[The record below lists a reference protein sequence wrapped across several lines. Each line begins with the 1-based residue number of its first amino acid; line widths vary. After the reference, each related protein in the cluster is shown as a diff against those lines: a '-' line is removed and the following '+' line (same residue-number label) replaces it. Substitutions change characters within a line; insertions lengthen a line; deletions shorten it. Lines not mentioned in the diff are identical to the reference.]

1 MLCLKPQEINNI
13 EEHMVTKFMSKSLY
27 QQLGISK
34 DELKQLLAED
44 LEKDMS
50 LPQLA
55 EKYKVSTTAIHNYCK
70 KFGLERRTKLR
81 KDPSFLYQEYVT
93 NQKSAAE
100 IADTL
105 GVSYQAVINYLDKF
119 GIEKRSLSEVQQIAQ
134 QKRNNDW
141 WHEQPAGRRGV
152 SRGFMISID
161 GFNFRSLGEYIW
173 YRENRQL
180 YNQIT
185 YEPFVFESYSPDFLV
200 DRKTVIE
207 IKRSQSDLSND
218 EYETYI
224 DKGKMITSR
233 LGYKYQLIFI
243 DEIYPD
249 EYQKAA
255 SILREI
261 GATPGYPFS
270 LLTYI

>member
-1 MLCLKPQEINNI
+1 
-13 EEHMVTKFMSKSLY
+13 MVTKFMSKSLY
-27 QQLGISK
+27 QKLSISK
-34 DELKQLLAED
+34 DDLKQLLSVD
-44 LEKDMS
+44 LEQDMS

-55 EKYKVSTTAIHNYCK
+55 KKYEVSTTAIHNYCK

-81 KDPSFLYQEYVT
+81 KDPLFLYQEYVT

-141 WHEQPAGRRGV
+141 WHEQPEGKRGV
-152 SRGFMISID
+152 SRGFMISVDDI
-161 GFNFRSLGEYIW
+161 NFRSLGEYIW
-173 YRENRQL
+173 YRENRHL
-180 YNQIT
+180 HTQIS
-185 YEPFVFESYSPDFLV
+185 YEPFIFEGYSPDFLV
-200 DRKTVIE
+200 DYKTVIE
-207 IKRSQSDLSND
+207 IKRSRKDLSYD
-218 EYETYI
+218 EYDSYI
-224 DKGKMITSR
+224 NKGKMITKR
-233 LGYKYQLIFI
+233 LGYEFSLLFI
-243 DEIYPD
+243 DEIYPM
-249 EYQKAA
+249 EYQETV

-261 GATPGYPFS
+261 GVTPGHPIS